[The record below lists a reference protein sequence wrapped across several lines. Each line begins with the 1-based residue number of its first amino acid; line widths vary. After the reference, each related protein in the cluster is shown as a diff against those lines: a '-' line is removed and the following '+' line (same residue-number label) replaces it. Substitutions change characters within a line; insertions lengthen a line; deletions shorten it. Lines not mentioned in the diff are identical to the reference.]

1 MAFSVGGLL
10 LGLINEI
17 RINLPLSQ
25 ELIDRI
31 DAALSPEKYRTGL
44 IREALRRELE
54 TREGEAAQ
62 QGGHRHGG
70 KAPKGAPLNLEGQ
83 SQCPL
88 RALVAGAVAQP
99 LAVRLH
105 EIEKPDLLHRIRR
118 LGDTFNSLQT

>member
-44 IREALRRELE
+44 IREALRRELD

-70 KAPKGAPLNLEGQ
+70 KRPRGRP
-83 SQCPL
+83 
-88 RALVAGAVAQP
+88 
-99 LAVRLH
+99 
-105 EIEKPDLLHRIRR
+105 
-118 LGDTFNSLQT
+118 

>member
-54 TREGEAAQ
+54 RREKAKPRSRAAN
-62 QGGHRHGG
+62 GR
-70 KAPKGAPLNLEGQ
+70 
-83 SQCPL
+83 
-88 RALVAGAVAQP
+88 
-99 LAVRLH
+99 
-105 EIEKPDLLHRIRR
+105 
-118 LGDTFNSLQT
+118 F